1 MLLPNGYQ
9 IREGSRSDLPILLK
23 FIYLTYQELFP
34 SLENF
39 SHLTKIVENLFS
51 SATPL
56 WFAETIGAEEITNES
71 IAICWMGNAIDS
83 VSGARYAQIYLVYVD
98 KKHRRKGIASALIDR
113 ARNWAKSRGDRQ
125 IGLMVSSKNQPAL
138 NLYRNLGFEISFQ
151 LMTQPLSKQE
161 TINSG

>member
-1 MLLPNGYQ
+1 MLPDGYQ
-9 IREGSRSDLPILLK
+9 IREGSRSDFRILLK
-23 FIYLTYQELFP
+23 FLYLTYQELFP
-34 SLENF
+34 NLDDF
-39 SHLTKIVENLFS
+39 SHLTKIVETLFS

-56 WFAETIGAEEITNES
+56 WFAETIGVGEITNKS
-71 IAICWMGNAIDS
+71 IAICWIGNAIDS

-98 KKHRRKGIASALIDR
+98 KKHRRKGIASALIAQ

-151 LMTQPLSKQE
+151 LMTQPLSNTRNNK
-161 TINSG
+161 